1 VSTTSTLTAPGLT
14 VGKAITR
21 VDAGPKT
28 QGQALYAADQP
39 VEAVAF
45 AQCVSSTIARGRIV
59 KIDTSKA
66 EAVAGV
72 LQILTHLNAPRLTMP
87 KFAFQ
92 ESLVPAE
99 HLAPLQ
105 SDEVLHAG
113 QHVAVVVAETFEQ
126 ATYAAGLIE
135 IRYEKHPPV
144 LDLATAPD
152 RFFPES
158 FFGMPLQSS
167 RGDVAAAFVDAAFDV
182 DAEYYTPVTN
192 HNPLEP
198 HATIARWDGEKLTLY
213 DATQGVTASSA
224 TIAAT
229 FGVPAENVHVISP
242 FVGGGFGCKGFVWP
256 HTVLAAVAARHVGRA
271 VKLVLTRHQMF
282 GSVGHRTDTRQR
294 VHIASD
300 KRGRFTA
307 IEHRTTMHTSFAGEF
322 FEPAGNTTNFLYSC
336 ANVKVSHEAVRLN
349 LGTPCPMRAPGEA
362 PGLFALE
369 SALDELAA
377 TLEIDP
383 IELRRINHA
392 TRDESGDLPFSSKH
406 LLECYERGAE
416 RIGWAQRAAPRAR
429 REGHELIGLGMA
441 TATYPG
447 LRDAASVRIVLET
460 DGHAIVESGTQDI
473 GTGTYTIMA
482 QVAADALGLPMDRIE
497 ARLGD
502 SSLPRAPISGGSQSA
517 ASVMPA
523 VDEAARMVRD
533 RLIALSIAEGAP
545 FEGSSASD
553 ISVENGRLI
562 RGGDFAN
569 GVSYGDVLRENGAI
583 QATAS
588 LQPEE
593 GKAHVQSFGAQFA
606 EVRVDEELGRV
617 RVSRFVGVF
626 DCGKIINQKTAR
638 SQMLGGII
646 YGIGMA
652 LFEETLADPVSGRL
666 VTSDLAQY
674 LVPVNADIPEI
685 EIDFIEFPD
694 YRLNSLGIRGV
705 GEIGITGVAAA
716 VANAV
721 HNATGKRVRDLPILP
736 EKILS
741 SAV

>member
-1 VSTTSTLTAPGLT
+1 
-14 VGKAITR
+14 
-21 VDAGPKT
+21 
-28 QGQALYAADQP
+28 
-39 VEAVAF
+39 
-45 AQCVSSTIARGRIV
+45 
-59 KIDTSKA
+59 
-66 EAVAGV
+66 
-72 LQILTHLNAPRLTMP
+72 
-87 KFAFQ
+87 
-92 ESLVPAE
+92 
-99 HLAPLQ
+99 
-105 SDEVLHAG
+105 
-113 QHVAVVVAETFEQ
+113 
-126 ATYAAGLIE
+126 
-135 IRYEKHPPV
+135 
-144 LDLATAPD
+144 
-152 RFFPES
+152 
-158 FFGMPLQSS
+158 
-167 RGDVAAAFVDAAFDV
+167 
-182 DAEYYTPVTN
+182 
-192 HNPLEP
+192 
-198 HATIARWDGEKLTLY
+198 
-213 DATQGVTASSA
+213 
-224 TIAAT
+224 
-229 FGVPAENVHVISP
+229 
-242 FVGGGFGCKGFVWP
+242 
-256 HTVLAAVAARHVGRA
+256 
-271 VKLVLTRHQMF
+271 
-282 GSVGHRTDTRQR
+282 
-294 VHIASD
+294 
-300 KRGRFTA
+300 
-307 IEHRTTMHTSFAGEF
+307 
-322 FEPAGNTTNFLYSC
+322 
-336 ANVKVSHEAVRLN
+336 
-349 LGTPCPMRAPGEA
+349 
-362 PGLFALE
+362 
-369 SALDELAA
+369 
-377 TLEIDP
+377 
-383 IELRRINHA
+383 
-392 TRDESGDLPFSSKH
+392 
-406 LLECYERGAE
+406 
-416 RIGWAQRAAPRAR
+416 
-429 REGHELIGLGMA
+429 MA

-482 QVAADALGLPMDRIE
+482 QVAADALSLPIDRIE

-533 RLIALSIAEGAP
+533 RLIALAIAEGAP
-545 FEGSSASD
+545 FEGSPASD
-553 ISVENGRLI
+553 ISVAAGRLI
-562 RGGDFAN
+562 RAGDSAN
-569 GVSYGDVLRENGAI
+569 GVAYADILRENGAI

-652 LFEETLADPVSGRL
+652 LFEETQADPVSGRL

-721 HNATGKRVRDLPILP
+721 YNATGKRVRDLPILP
-736 EKILS
+736 EKIMS